1 MSIRRRLQINKI
13 TRLIPNG
20 KERLPSAQENATLTM
35 TTFLSISVTAGIR
48 CGNLFEEDKKMVDVR
63 LSLIKFLDPKNSPA
77 TPFLG

>member
-1 MSIRRRLQINKI
+1 
-13 TRLIPNG
+13 
-20 KERLPSAQENATLTM
+20 M